1 MKRSK
6 ERTLFDS
13 LSAKVVFPSRD
24 RWWSEAD
31 KRESLSCDGSKVEG
45 IPPNVYLALEEEI
58 STAHVPNIGCRCHE
72 NYRFHLMSSIGL
84 SFIFRSRTH
93 HCAKFRSSIS
103 KAPDAEITLLRVP
116 SLPSFSFLFHFLFLF
131 LPFATFYVY
140 PYYILICSRT

>member
-1 MKRSK
+1 MKSTNEK
-6 ERTLFDS
+6 
-13 LSAKVVFPSRD
+13 VFP
-24 RWWSEAD
+24 AMGQ
-31 KRESLSCDGSKVEG
+31 KSKVSLA
-45 IPPNVYLALEEEI
+45 NVYLALEEEI

-116 SLPSFSFLFHFLFLF
+116 SLPSFSFPFPLSSIRYVLRLFLLYF
-131 LPFATFYVY
+131 NMFAN
-140 PYYILICSRT
+140 IGIR